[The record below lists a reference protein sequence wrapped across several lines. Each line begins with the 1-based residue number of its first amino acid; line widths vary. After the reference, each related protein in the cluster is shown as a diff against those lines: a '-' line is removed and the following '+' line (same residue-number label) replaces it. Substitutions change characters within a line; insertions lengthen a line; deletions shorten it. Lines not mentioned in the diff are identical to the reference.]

1 MDFLKTD
8 PPLTEQQPEI
18 LLKVKEIVKNYW
30 INSKK
35 LEVLKGISFSLKKGE
50 IAAILGVSGAGKSTL
65 LNVIGTLDRPDS
77 GSVILADKIISNLPE
92 NKLAFLRNRYI
103 GFVFQFHYLL
113 PEFTALENV
122 AMPGLIGKQSK
133 KAVFDKARRLLT
145 AVNMEERL
153 HHKPNELS
161 GGELQRVAVARALI
175 NEPILVL
182 ADEPTGNLDRLNGD
196 LVFDLILSL
205 SRVSKC
211 AFLVVTHNEQIA
223 SQTDRILT
231 LSDGIIIEK
240 RN

>member
-8 PPLTEQQPEI
+8 SPLAEQQPEI

-133 KAVFDKARRLLT
+133 KVVFDKARRLLT
-145 AVNMEERL
+145 TVNMEERL

-175 NEPILVL
+175 NEPVLVL

-196 LVFDLILSL
+196 VVFDLILSL
-205 SRVSKC
+205 SRVNKC

-223 SQTDRILT
+223 SQTDRIFT
-231 LSDGIIIEK
+231 LSDGIIIETQ
-240 RN
+240 N